1 MGRPRKNNAEYF
13 THDSGMRND
22 VKIRALRRKF
32 SHMGYAVWNYLLEAL
47 TDSADFRIKWDE
59 VNIDLYSADF
69 DVTQEELADVVQ
81 YCKKIDLLKIDPD
94 GYIYSETLC
103 ERFNT
108 LINKRSKDRE
118 PASGQENSAN
128 PRNKPEFC
136 GVSDSENPEKN
147 AETPQN
153 SPETPQNSQKSDE
166 IVPEK
171 GVIAA
176 ETPQNGEKTD
186 KKGSFSGF
194 PSRDRVE
201 YSKEEKSREENISSS
216 RTREATPEERKEF
229 FEIFFFRNFTDPDR
243 EVERFVA
250 WNAKQ
255 GNIPTRYD
263 AELWNPEDKGKRF
276 PESFLKAWKSLY
288 AIAKHSG
295 PDGAKCVDAML
306 DSRVSMKALNGKWIL
321 TCADTV
327 AMWLNGNPDAAKE
340 YMSPVLKGYP
350 LAFKTYRRSQP

>member
-1 MGRPRKNNAEYF
+1 
-13 THDSGMRND
+13 
-22 VKIRALRRKF
+22 
-32 SHMGYAVWNYLLEAL
+32 MGYAVWNYLLEAL
-47 TDSADFRIKWDE
+47 TDSTDFRIKWDE

-69 DVTQEELADVVQ
+69 DVTQEELAEIVT
-81 YCKKIDLLKIDPD
+81 YCIKIDLLKIDTEG

-103 ERFNT
+103 ERFNS
-108 LINKRSKDRE
+108 LIYKRSKDRE
-118 PASGQENSAN
+118 SGSGQDNN
-128 PRNKPEFC
+128 PGPLRNKSEFF
-136 GVSDSENPEKN
+136 GVSDTENSEKN
-147 AETPQN
+147 ANTPKN
-153 SPETPQNSQKSDE
+153 SPETPKNPSKSGESVAKTPKNGEKSDE
-166 IVPEK
+166 KE
-171 GVIAA
+171 
-176 ETPQNGEKTD
+176 
-186 KKGSFSGF
+186 SFSGF
-194 PSRDRVE
+194 PSRDSRVE

-216 RTREATPEERKEF
+216 RTREATPEEKKEF

-243 EVERFVA
+243 EVDRFVA

-295 PDGAKCVDAML
+295 PDGEKCVDAML

-340 YMSPVLKGYP
+340 HMGPVLKGYP
-350 LAFKTYRRSQP
+350 LAFKTYRRAQL